1 MSTLKS
7 AAGQTFRSLRI
18 RNYKLYFV
26 GQLVSTCGT
35 WMQSVAQSW
44 LVFNITGSNAAV
56 GVTLALQFTPILV
69 GGAWSGVLAD
79 RIDKRKL
86 LIGTQSAAGVL
97 AAVLGLIVSLHVV
110 QLWHIYLLAF
120 AFGMVTALD
129 NPARRAL
136 SVEMVGKEHVS
147 NAVSLSGAMFTGA
160 RVIGPAIAGVL
171 IAGAGIA
178 WCFYAN
184 AISYIAA
191 ISAFMLMRPA
201 EFHSPERIPRRKGQL
216 KEGLQYV
223 WRTPELRVPLLM
235 VAVIGTLSYNFQTV
249 LPGLAKLT
257 FHGTPWTFGLMYSL
271 MSVGSVVGA
280 LFVAHRMYATRRVL
294 VASAG
299 AFGVALLAAAAAPN
313 LPLEIFLLMLVGGSG
328 IMFVSTAN
336 GLLQMHADPQM
347 QGRVMALYSVAFL
360 GSTAIG
366 GPIVG
371 WINDLF
377 NPRAG
382 LALGGVAALG
392 TALVIVA
399 GLRIRSRAGTAPEA
413 APEAVP
419 DAVPV
424 PAA

>member
-1 MSTLKS
+1 
-7 AAGQTFRSLRI
+7 
-18 RNYKLYFV
+18 
-26 GQLVSTCGT
+26 
-35 WMQSVAQSW
+35 
-44 LVFNITGSNAAV
+44 
-56 GVTLALQFTPILV
+56 
-69 GGAWSGVLAD
+69 
-79 RIDKRKL
+79 
-86 LIGTQSAAGVL
+86 
-97 AAVLGLIVSLHVV
+97 
-110 QLWHIYLLAF
+110 
-120 AFGMVTALD
+120 
-129 NPARRAL
+129 
-136 SVEMVGKEHVS
+136 
-147 NAVSLSGAMFTGA
+147 
-160 RVIGPAIAGVL
+160 
-171 IAGAGIA
+171 
-178 WCFYAN
+178 
-184 AISYIAA
+184 
-191 ISAFMLMRPA
+191 
-201 EFHSPERIPRRKGQL
+201 
-216 KEGLQYV
+216 
-223 WRTPELRVPLLM
+223 
-235 VAVIGTLSYNFQTV
+235 LSYNFQTV

-299 AFGVALLAAAAAPN
+299 AFGVALLAAAAAPH

>member
-1 MSTLKS
+1 MSALKT

-18 RNYKLYFV
+18 RNYKLYFI
-26 GQLVSTCGT
+26 GMLVSTCGT

-44 LVFNITGSNAAV
+44 LVLKISGSSAAV
-56 GVTLALQFTPILV
+56 GTALALQFTPMLL

-79 RIDKRKL
+79 RVDKRKL
-86 LIGTQSAAGVL
+86 LIVTQTAAGVL
-97 AAVLGLIVSLHVV
+97 AAVLGLIVSLHIVV
-110 QLWHIYLLAF
+110 LWHVYVLAF
-120 AFGMVTALD
+120 AFGVVTALD

-136 SVEMVGKEHVS
+136 SVEMVGKEYVS

-171 IAGAGIA
+171 IAGVGMA

-184 AISYIAA
+184 GISYIAA
-191 ISAFMLMRPA
+191 IAAFMLMRPA
-201 EFHSPERIPRRKGQL
+201 EFHTPQRIARGKGQL

-223 WRTPELRVPLLM
+223 RRTRELRMPLLM

-249 LPGLAKLT
+249 MPGLAKLT

-271 MSVGSVVGA
+271 MSIGSVVGA
-280 LFVAHRMYATRRVL
+280 LFVAHRTYATRSVL

-313 LPLEIFLLMLVGGSG
+313 LPLEIVSLMIVGGAG

-336 GLLQMHADPQM
+336 GLLQQHADPQM

-366 GPIVG
+366 GPFVG
-371 WINDLF
+371 WISDVL

-382 LALGGVAALG
+382 LALGGIAALG
-392 TALVIVA
+392 TALVVIA
-399 GLRIRSRAGTAPEA
+399 GLRARSRVTA
-413 APEAVP
+413 APEG
-419 DAVPV
+419 VPV
-424 PAA
+424 AAA